1 MNFVL
6 VNPPEMALLNHPL
19 YVEVKRLFSNVNTS
33 LDDSLKGVSLKD
45 VESGV
50 RTHDD
55 YIIGNMFKK
64 VRTDLGLQ
72 PTERLIKNT
81 INELNRNKIWD
92 SKLQYIL
99 DNVHNGTQLSSV
111 LIKAREIVHSMFDD
125 FDSFKITPRLT
136 FGATEVLSDSASVFE
151 RLRSADSSSLDT
163 LKRLPDG
170 NALKAF
176 YLYKIGAIDV
186 HRERHILD
194 SESKRWVKI
203 PENIQDGSY
212 VLFNSV
218 GKTALID
225 RPIGFHE
232 PIQLAVQCGIGD
244 YHVSALRRIGINMST
259 AQDTH
264 RELAQIYSMFPGT
277 LGTLDQS
284 NASQNILRRLVE
296 FLYPK
301 ALFDLMDAVTPRVLR
316 INGTDYSLE
325 MMSAQGNGYNS
336 GMQTVVYY
344 ALISAIAFVKKVST
358 KVYQFGDD
366 SIFNAELFSSVITV
380 LTTLGFEVNQ
390 EKSFSRHVLESCGM
404 DSDDGTNIRPFYV
417 KLLPTTST
425 EWYHVCN
432 GIFRVGYANNSNRWR
447 SVNFKRLWLW
457 CIANIRPSDRFYG
470 PAEYG
475 DNVLTTTSNSKY
487 CYNKAGTKIR
497 AFGTHSGSGKRIFQ
511 VASQLSGNNAFSL
524 LVHPTLRGAGLRYS
538 AKIGYYYPQVV
549 GHRETIY
556 GNQQLPYPVPVIK
569 NDDDIDDIFE
579 SLKLSGDEMIERYQS
594 KLHAQRYKLILA
606 LRRLAKKR
614 MDLQSEVDLEV
625 LF

>member
-1 MNFVL
+1 MNFIL
-6 VNPPEMALLNHPL
+6 VNSPEMALLNHPL
-19 YVEVKRLFSNVNTS
+19 YVEVSRLFPNVNTTLES
-33 LDDSLKGVSLKD
+33 SLKGVSLKD
-45 VESGV
+45 VESGIV
-50 RTHDD
+50 THED

-81 INELNRNKIWD
+81 HSELDRNKTWD
-92 SKLQYIL
+92 SKLKYIL
-99 DNVHNGTQLSSV
+99 DNVQNGSQLSSV
-111 LIKAREIVHSMFDD
+111 LLKAREILREMFYD

-136 FGATEVLSDSASVFE
+136 FGATEILSDSASVFE
-151 RLRSADSSSLDT
+151 RLRSADSNSLNT
-163 LKRLPDG
+163 LLRFPDG

-194 SESKRWVKI
+194 SESNRWTKI
-203 PENIQDGSY
+203 PDNIQDGSY

-244 YHVSALRRIGINMST
+244 YHVNALRRIGINMST

-296 FLYPK
+296 FLYPRD
-301 ALFDLMDAVTPRVLR
+301 LFQLMDAVTPRVLR
-316 INGTDYSLE
+316 INGRDYPLE

-336 GMQTVVYY
+336 GMQTAVYY
-344 ALISAIAFVKKVST
+344 ALISAVAYVKKIST

-366 SIFNAELFSSVITV
+366 SIFNAALFEAVTTV
-380 LTTLGFEVNQ
+380 LSTLGFEVNQ
-390 EKSFSRHVLESCGM
+390 EKSFSSHVLESCGM
-404 DSDDGTNIRPFYV
+404 DSDDGINIRPFYV

-447 SVNFKRLWLW
+447 SFNFKRLWLW
-457 CIANIRPSDRFYG
+457 CIANIRSGDRFYG
-470 PAEYG
+470 PIEYG
-475 DNVLTTTSNSKY
+475 DNVLTTTINSKY

-497 AFGTHSGSGKRIFQ
+497 AFGTHSGSGKRVFQ
-511 VASQLSGNNAFSL
+511 VASQLSGSNTFSL

-538 AKIGYYYPQVV
+538 AKMGYYYPQVV
-549 GHRETIY
+549 GNREAIY
-556 GNQQLPYPVPVIK
+556 GYQQLPYPVPVIK
-569 NDDDIDDIFE
+569 NDDDIDDIFK
-579 SLKLSGDEMIERYQS
+579 SLNLSSDKMIDSYQS
-594 KLHAQRYKLILA
+594 KLHAHRYKMILL

-614 MDLQSEVDLEV
+614 MDLQSEVDLEIS
-625 LF
+625 F